1 MLTKVFTHLVFQ
13 DGVIHHLVVFLEP
26 LLMPPA
32 THPAETFSSTSKE
45 HRGHTHALPNPLLA
59 CALYSLGIFATTR
72 IGVGFVS
79 LVSFLLPSFIH
90 HLLFWPE
97 VFLLTIFLFVQDP
110 SQFKLLVHFWFL
122 PLAWPFSAH
131 TLLLSWLVA
140 RTLSRSGQTSFPTC
154 SHTPHTLSTS
164 FVHCIV
170 SGDWGMGILGMGGAL
185 DLTCCSSSIE
195 ACLL

>member
-122 PLAWPFSAH
+122 PLAWPFNAH
-131 TLLLSWLVA
+131 TATLLAGCENAKPKWSNKFSDVQSHTTHTFDFIRSLYRQWGLGNGDIGDGWCFGFNLLLE
-140 RTLSRSGQTSFPTC
+140 FN
-154 SHTPHTLSTS
+154 
-164 FVHCIV
+164 
-170 SGDWGMGILGMGGAL
+170 
-185 DLTCCSSSIE
+185 
-195 ACLL
+195 